1 MVNFYPVFLGGDNL
15 EKVVEHLNYI
25 KDLIGADHI
34 GIGGDYDGVGQTPI
48 GLEDVSKY
56 PALFDALATEGLG
69 YEPWTREELQKLAGL
84 NLIRVLRDV
93 ELVRDALKLEKPY
106 EGLVPYDDYVA
117 KDPDAGCRSDTD
129 TLRPISLR
137 DMDDDAPEI

>member
-1 MVNFYPVFLGGDNL
+1 L

-25 KDLIGADHI
+25 KELIGADHI
-34 GIGGDYDGVGQTPI
+34 GLGGDYDGVGQTPI

-84 NLIRVLRDV
+84 NLIRVLREV
-93 ELVRDALKLEKPY
+93 ERIRDLLKSEKPY
-106 EGLVPYDDYVA
+106 EGLVPYEDYVA
-117 KDPDAGCRSDTD
+117 QDPNAGCRSDTD
-129 TLRPISLR
+129 TLKPRSLK
-137 DMDDDAPEI
+137 DDDYAAPEI